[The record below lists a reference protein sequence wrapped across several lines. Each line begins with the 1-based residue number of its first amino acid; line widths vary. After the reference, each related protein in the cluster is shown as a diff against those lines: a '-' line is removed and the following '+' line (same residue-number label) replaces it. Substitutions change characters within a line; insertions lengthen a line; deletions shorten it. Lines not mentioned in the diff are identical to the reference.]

1 MSDNTLEIVR
11 LLTQI
16 AEQTQSNSLT
26 TWIVPFTG
34 MMGVIVSGISAFLV
48 FLNGQKQAKNV
59 QKQIEANT
67 KSEEDKLRLEEIRLR
82 ANIITTERIRW
93 LQELRS
99 RGANFYA
106 LLDMYYNLLKRPIN
120 PQLDP
125 SFHAK
130 GDEIAQIVM
139 RECNQILLLLNPN
152 KKYQAKL
159 EKKCNEALKLVLQCV
174 KERNEN
180 NFEFNDNN
188 YSQIKKDFFDSLI
201 NIGIETWEQII
212 KFD

>member
-1 MSDNTLEIVR
+1 MQENTLEIVR

-34 MMGVIVSGISAFLV
+34 MMGVIVSGVSAFLV
-48 FLNGQKQAKNV
+48 FFNGQKQAKNV

-67 KSEEDKLRLEEIRLR
+67 KSEEDKLRLEESRLR
-82 ANIITTERIRW
+82 ANVITTERIRW

-120 PQLDP
+120 PQLNP
-125 SFHAK
+125 SFQAK
-130 GDEIAQIVM
+130 GDEIAQTVM
-139 RECNQILLLLNPN
+139 RECNQILLLLNP
-152 KKYQAKL
+152 KKPYQAKL
-159 EKKCNEALKLVLQCV
+159 NKSCNVALKFVLQCV
-174 KERNEN
+174 DKRNN
-180 NFEFNDNN
+180 NILKFNDRR
-188 YSQIKKDFFDSLI
+188 YA
-201 NIGIETWEQII
+201 II
-212 KFD
+212 KSFFLTR

>member
-1 MSDNTLEIVR
+1 MPENTLEIVR

-16 AEQTQSNSLT
+16 AEHTGSNITTYVSL
-26 TWIVPFTG
+26 IL
-34 MMGVIVSGISAFLV
+34 GVLGIGGSIISACLV
-48 FLNGQKQAKNV
+48 FRNG

-125 SFHAK
+125 SFQAK